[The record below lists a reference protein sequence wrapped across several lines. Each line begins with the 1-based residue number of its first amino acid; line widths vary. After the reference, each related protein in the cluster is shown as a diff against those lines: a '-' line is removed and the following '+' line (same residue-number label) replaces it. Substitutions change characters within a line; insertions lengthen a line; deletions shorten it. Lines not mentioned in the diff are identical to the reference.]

1 MNLQTALGKQPDT
14 DRAAAEGRAGAPREL
29 TTRAVKRRADKCV
42 SIGLLT
48 RQMNGGPGLRGE
60 WREAGERSSCQELA
74 WRPSSD
80 A

>member
-1 MNLQTALGKQPDT
+1 M

-74 WRPSSD
+74 WRPSVD

>member
-1 MNLQTALGKQPDT
+1 M

-60 WREAGERSSCQELA
+60 VKRSRVEKQLPRVSLEA
-74 WRPSSD
+74 
-80 A
+80 